1 MRSAII
7 QVLLMVCPTD
17 VRKYRAVVG
26 SLSLLLC
33 LSWLWRMLVPG
44 CRSRGG
50 LRPSITYAEIFMR
63 VFAMPNEKKRAA
75 VERAEQRLALAWKK
89 QNEVLA
95 DGVRHPLLL
104 ACHFPSGLAGSAC
117 HFPSRLAGSACDFP
131 SGLAGSSLYHRHSCS
146 PLLVDSRVNALLFAD
161 FAVAHGKSITFGN
174 LSTRNLRVALT
185 RFRAYSKQH
194 PRSPARCE
202 QHRKAA
208 NVVGG

>member
-75 VERAEQRLALAWKK
+75 VERAEQRLALPWKK
-89 QNEVLA
+89 QNEVL
-95 DGVRHPLLL
+95 DGVHHPLLL
-104 ACHFPSGLAGSAC
+104 ACDFPSRLAGGACHFPSGLAGGAC
-117 HFPSRLAGSACDFP
+117 HFP

-161 FAVAHGKSITFGN
+161 FAVAHGKSITFWN
-174 LSTRNLRVALT
+174 LSTMQERAEQRSTFGVSALPSS
-185 RFRAYSKQH
+185 RYRAAIKS
-194 PRSPARCE
+194 
-202 QHRKAA
+202 
-208 NVVGG
+208 